1 MKSSVRMRKILAIVI
16 PGAMLAGALIT
27 TPVRA
32 QNGPAIRFCLAGD
45 IMLGRGVKRMSDR
58 YGTGY
63 PFAGTCSLT
72 AGADITIGNLESP
85 LTSAEYQSSSPWH
98 FKGDTITAAQEL
110 KAAGFDMVSLA
121 NNHAL
126 DCGSQGLF
134 HCTEVL
140 DTAGIAYGGL
150 ALTMVETSGDTV
162 ILARPSYRWVK
173 NKKIGLVAFCEPY
186 LLDIAKDHRAGNIAP
201 ADSACVSRSI
211 AATRDSCDIIVASFH
226 WGTEYK
232 DHPTRTQKK
241 LGRLAI
247 DCGAKIVHGHHPH
260 VLQGVEFYRDG
271 LIAYSLGNFIFDQR
285 EQICRESAL
294 LFVELKG
301 DSLKAVSMLPLE
313 IVGNRPVPAG
323 KKKARTIEARL
334 RQLCRKLGTMV
345 IGTGR
350 TTELRPTVPKNKP
363 AP

>member
-1 MKSSVRMRKILAIVI
+1 MRKILAIVI
-16 PGAMLAGALIT
+16 FGAMLAGTLIT

-32 QNGPAIRFCLAGD
+32 QSDPVIRFCLAGD

-58 YGTGY
+58 YGPGY
-63 PFAGTCSLT
+63 PFAGACSLT
-72 AGADITIGNLESP
+72 AVADITIGNLESP
-85 LTSAEYQSSSPWH
+85 LTSAEFQSTSPWH
-98 FKGDTITAAQEL
+98 FKGDTITAALEL
-110 KAAGFDMVSLA
+110 KKAGVDMVSLA

-134 HCTEVL
+134 NCTGVL

-150 ALTMVETSGDTV
+150 AQTIVDPSGDTV
-162 ILARPSYRWVK
+162 ILARPSYLWVK

-186 LLDIAKDHRAGNIAP
+186 LLDIARDYGAGLIAP
-201 ADSACVSRSI
+201 ADSACVARSI
-211 AATRDSCDIIVASFH
+211 AAIRDSCDIIVASFH
-226 WGTEYK
+226 WGFEYK
-232 DHPTRTQKK
+232 DQPVRTQKK

-247 DCGAKIVHGHHPH
+247 DCGARLVHGHHPH
-260 VLQGVEFYRDG
+260 VLQGVEFYRGG

-294 LFVELKG
+294 LFAELKG
-301 DSLKAVSMLPLE
+301 DSITAVSMVPLE

-323 KKKARTIEARL
+323 RKKAREIQTRL
-334 RQLCRKLGTMV
+334 RQLCRKLGTEV
-345 IGTGR
+345 TGSGQ
-350 TTELRPTVPKNKP
+350 TFKLRSAVQRNEP

>member
-1 MKSSVRMRKILAIVI
+1 MRKILAIVI
-16 PGAMLAGALIT
+16 PGAMLAGALIA

-32 QNGPAIRFCLAGD
+32 QNDPVIRFCLAGD

-58 YGTGY
+58 YGAGY

-85 LTSAEYQSSSPWH
+85 LTSAGFQSTSPWH
-98 FKGDTITAAQEL
+98 FKGDTITAALEL
-110 KAAGFDMVSLA
+110 KKAGFDMVSLA

-134 HCTEVL
+134 NCIGVL
-140 DTAGIAYGGL
+140 DTAGIVYGEL
-150 ALTMVETSGDTV
+150 AQTIADSSGDTV
-162 ILARPSYRWVK
+162 ILARPSYLWIK

-186 LLDIAKDHRAGNIAP
+186 LLDIARDYGAGLIAT
-201 ADSACVSRSI
+201 ADSACVARSI
-211 AATRDSCDIIVASFH
+211 AAIRDSCDIIIASFH
-226 WGTEYK
+226 WGFEYK
-232 DHPTRTQKK
+232 DHPARTQKK
-241 LGRLAI
+241 LGRMAI

-260 VLQGVEFYRDG
+260 VLQGVEFYRGG

-294 LFVELKG
+294 LFAELKG
-301 DSLKAVSMLPLE
+301 DSITAVSMVPLE
-313 IVGNRPVPAG
+313 IVSNRPVPAG
-323 KKKARTIEARL
+323 RKKTREIQTRL
-334 RQLCRKLGTMV
+334 RQLCRKLGTEV
-345 IGTGR
+345 TGSGQTIR
-350 TTELRPTVPKNKP
+350 LRPAVQRNKP